1 MTKPVNATTRRAIS
15 LGSARSDQSEHR
27 LTPGDF
33 DELRKIQAA
42 TDAKRDPPPLPR
54 EIAGKLRAFGL
65 VTASAGGSPVITDRG
80 RGALLEQDMRDAED
94 R

>member
-1 MTKPVNATTRRAIS
+1 MEAANPN
-15 LGSARSDQSEHR
+15 LMPE
-27 LTPGDF
+27 DF

-42 TDAKRDPPPLPR
+42 TDAKREPPPIPK

-65 VTASAGGSPVITDRG
+65 VTLTGPGGPVITDRG
-80 RGALLEQDMRDAED
+80 RGVLLEQDMRDAED

>member
-1 MTKPVNATTRRAIS
+1 MKIS
-15 LGSARSDQSEHR
+15 SPN
-27 LTPGDF
+27 LTPEDF

-42 TDAKRDPPPLPR
+42 TDAQRDPPVVST

-65 VTASAGGSPVITDRG
+65 ITPDARGGLAITDRG
-80 RGALLEQDMRDAED
+80 RGMLLEQDMRDAED

>member
-1 MTKPVNATTRRAIS
+1 MEAANSNLMP
-15 LGSARSDQSEHR
+15 E
-27 LTPGDF
+27 DF

-42 TDAKRDPPPLPR
+42 TDAKRDPPPVPK

-65 VTASAGGSPVITDRG
+65 VTPNGRGDPVITDRG
-80 RGALLEQDMRDAED
+80 RGVLLEHDMRDAED